1 MEEIKGQV
9 RFNTKLLQNI
19 LAKVEVAATV
29 PETDQTLDI
38 GIDFPMKTLNNLD
51 ALEEQLEDS
60 DVVKAL
66 VCQLYFEFMGFFYK
80 YKRFIVHICLHFI
93 FIFVKY
99 LDTLH

>member
-1 MEEIKGQV
+1 M
-9 RFNTKLLQNI
+9 
-19 LAKVEVAATV
+19 

-38 GIDFPMKTLNNLD
+38 GIDFPMKTLDNLD

-66 VCQLYFEFMGFFYK
+66 VCQLYFEFMVFFYYK
-80 YKRFIVHICLHFI
+80 YKRFIVLICLHFI

-99 LDTLH
+99 LVTLH